1 LGTTLA
7 GLVNSLNPTSVDV
20 KHWHLDG
27 TGRAGLEAG
36 STFHR
41 PGKSP
46 MSILDP
52 IIIYILYPVLGL
64 LQFIVLVS
72 IIMSWLINFNVINTG
87 NQLVAMIWQISNA
100 ITEPLLGPIR
110 RFVPVLGGMDFSA
123 LILLLLLRFVQMGL
137 LPQLLGIL

>member
-1 LGTTLA
+1 
-7 GLVNSLNPTSVDV
+7 
-20 KHWHLDG
+20 
-27 TGRAGLEAG
+27 
-36 STFHR
+36 
-41 PGKSP
+41 

-123 LILLLLLRFVQMGL
+123 LILLLLLRFVQMSL